1 MPSSLRVDSLR
12 ALGEKTKSMK
22 NITAAFSYLTFC
34 RRFTNSHPPP
44 AVLGTAACY
53 FPVIGLLLGMMLVGI
68 NHALRNHLDPEILS
82 IVLATALTIATG
94 AIHIEGLQKTLDSR
108 AGRSEGA
115 ANTDSS
121 SAVGI
126 VAILLVLLFK
136 IKSIEILHDNLV
148 FGLLLMPVFA
158 RWALVVF
165 IYGSYRFSEGE
176 AREIAQQLSFSGLL
190 LTSIATLT
198 LATYLLGP
206 TALWIGVYLSVFAL
220 ICRTIFQK
228 RNGALTTN
236 HLGAV
241 VELSETLC
249 LIALAWF

>member
-1 MPSSLRVDSLR
+1 
-12 ALGEKTKSMK
+12 
-22 NITAAFSYLTFC
+22 
-34 RRFTNSHPPP
+34 
-44 AVLGTAACY
+44 
-53 FPVIGLLLGMMLVGI
+53 
-68 NHALRNHLDPEILS
+68 
-82 IVLATALTIATG
+82 
-94 AIHIEGLQKTLDSR
+94 
-108 AGRSEGA
+108 
-115 ANTDSS
+115 
-121 SAVGI
+121 
-126 VAILLVLLFK
+126 
-136 IKSIEILHDNLV
+136 
-148 FGLLLMPVFA
+148 MPVFA

-176 AREIAQQLSFSGLL
+176 AREIAQQISFSCLL

-206 TALWIGVYLSVFAL
+206 TALWIGFYLSVFAL
-220 ICRTIFQK
+220 ICRTIFLK

>member
-1 MPSSLRVDSLR
+1 
-12 ALGEKTKSMK
+12 MK
-22 NITAAFSYLTFC
+22 NVTAAFSYLTFWW
-34 RRFTNSHPPP
+34 RFTKSHPPP

-68 NHALRNHLDPEILS
+68 NQALQNHLDPEILS
-82 IVLATALTIATG
+82 IVMAAALTIATG

-121 SAVGI
+121 FAVGT

-136 IKSIEILHDNLV
+136 IKSIEVLHDNLV

-176 AREIAQQLSFSGLL
+176 AREIAQQISFSCLL

-206 TALWIGVYLSVFAL
+206 TALWIGFYLSVFAL